1 MFAGKSGLWVGL
13 WVELTTTLG
22 GYSVAWNS
30 EYNEILVIV
39 NYKLWIVNEWLED
52 GSGISDD
59 GNWILDDRSGLSDK
73 RSRRSDD
80 RSRLSND
87 RSRLSDDGSWNSDD
101 RSRVSNDRSI
111 VSDDGSRPSDDG
123 FWLNDVFYRVLLTY
137 FWYLFIFSLL

>member
-13 WVELTTTLG
+13 WVELATTLG
-22 GYSVAWNS
+22 GYSVAGNS

-59 GNWILDDRSGLSDK
+59 GNRVSDDGSKFSDDGNWVLDDRSGLSDK
-73 RSRRSDD
+73 RSRS
-80 RSRLSND
+80 SYD
-87 RSRLSDDGSWNSDD
+87 RSRLSDDRSWNSDD
-101 RSRVSNDRSI
+101 GSRV
-111 VSDDGSRPSDDG
+111 SDDG

-137 FWYLFIFSLL
+137 FWDLFIFSLL